1 MAARGQPGSARR
13 ARSTGPS
20 EDSPPGWPAYAQ
32 AAPVKPPFSIVIT
45 GNCYP
50 ATVVLGRDRVA
61 SRATG
66 GVLTWLRSRLK
77 EHRHHPTRVTWR
89 DLGRVGQLDI
99 GPCRHPFVGSVPC
112 DLQSGSKEGF
122 LLIHFLMPEC
132 WAHIGDDLVAPAGL
146 CRIRSE

>member
-77 EHRHHPTRVTWR
+77 EHPHHPTRVTWR
-89 DLGRVGQLDI
+89 DLGRVRQLDI
-99 GPCRHPFVGSVPC
+99 GPCRPPFLRTSPSHLQRGS
-112 DLQSGSKEGF
+112 QQR
-122 LLIHFLMPEC
+122 LL
-132 WAHIGDDLVAPAGL
+132 
-146 CRIRSE
+146 